1 MNQKPVVFISG
12 ASRGI
17 GLAIAKIF
25 YQNHYQ
31 VIICGRNLLKLT
43 EAETV
48 MPGIDAYQCDIAVKE
63 EVKALAEKIN
73 QKYGALD
80 ILINNGG
87 TFQPGQIH
95 SEADEVFESL
105 MKTNLSSAYYFT
117 KTLLPPMIQKKSGTV
132 VNICSIASITPYA
145 NGGSYSISKFA
156 MLGFGKVLR
165 EEMKP
170 HGIRVVNILPGAV
183 LTDSWAGTDLPES
196 RFIAPEDIS
205 SIVWNSCTVSNRT
218 VVEDIIIRPLEG
230 DI

>member
-1 MNQKPVVFISG
+1 MKKKPAVFISG

-25 YQNHYQ
+25 YQNDYQ
-31 VIICGRNLLKLT
+31 VIICGRNPLKLK
-43 EAETV
+43 EAESL
-48 MPGIDAYQCDIAVKE
+48 MPGIDTYVCDIALKS
-63 EVKALAEKIN
+63 EVKILAEKLI
-73 QKYGALD
+73 QQYGALD

-87 TFQPGQIH
+87 AFQPGQIH
-95 SEADEVFESL
+95 SEADEVFETL
-105 MKTNLSSAYYFT
+105 MNTNLNSAYYFT
-117 KTLLPPMIQKKSGTV
+117 KALLPPMIQKKSGTV

-170 HGIRVVNILPGAV
+170 HNIRVINVLPGAV

-196 RFIAPEDIS
+196 RFIPPEDIAQ
-205 SIVWNSCTVSNRT
+205 IVWNSCAVSSRT
-218 VVEDIIIRPLEG
+218 VVEDIIIRPLAG